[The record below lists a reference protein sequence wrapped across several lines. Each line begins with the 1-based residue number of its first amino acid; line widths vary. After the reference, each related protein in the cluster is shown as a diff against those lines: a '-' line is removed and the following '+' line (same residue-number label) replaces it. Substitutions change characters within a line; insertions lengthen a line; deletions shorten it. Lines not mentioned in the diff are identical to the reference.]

1 MLEKIVKTDE
11 ISREEW
17 LEYRRQGIGGS
28 EAAIIVGLN
37 RFGSPLRLWAD
48 KHGLGG
54 EKEETEV
61 MRQGTDFEEYVARRW
76 MEATGKKVRRR
87 NYMFRNPNYPFAL
100 ADVDRE
106 VIGESAGLEC
116 KTTSVYNKSDFE
128 NGEIPPAYY
137 VQCQHYMAVMGY
149 EKMYLAVLV
158 LSKAFYHF
166 CIKRDDAEIAA
177 LMEQEKGWWE
187 EFVEGDS
194 VPDPDGSEEDGAFIR
209 NRFPDSD
216 GGEVFL
222 IGREPDFERM
232 QELDAQIKELTS
244 ERDAIK
250 QGIMQE
256 MGESSAASA
265 PNGWTATWKQQLSG
279 KLDSK
284 RLKEKYPEAYRD
296 CSRGTTI
303 RVFRY
308 KKSKAK

>member
-1 MLEKIVKTDE
+1 MLEKLMKTDTA
-11 ISREEW
+11 SRAEW
-17 LEYRRQGIGGS
+17 LSCRRQGIGGS
-28 EAAIIVGLN
+28 DAAVIVGLS

-54 EKEETEV
+54 EAQETEV

-87 NYMFRNPNYPFAL
+87 NYMFRNTDYPFAL

-106 VIGESAGLEC
+106 VVGENAGLEC

-128 NGEIPPAYY
+128 NGEIPPTYY

-149 EKMYLAVLV
+149 DRMYLAVLV

-166 CIKRDDAEIAA
+166 VIERDEQEIAA
-177 LMEQEKGWWE
+177 LMEQEKGWWAE
-187 EFVEGDS
+187 YIEGDS

-209 NRFPDSD
+209 ERFPDSD

-222 IGREPDFERM
+222 ADRAPDFERM
-232 QELDAQIKELTS
+232 QELDAQIRELTS
-244 ERDAIK
+244 ERDALK
-250 QGIMQE
+250 QAIMQD
-256 MGESSAASA
+256 MGDATLASA
-265 PNGWTATWKQQLSG
+265 LNGWTASWKPQASSR
-279 KLDSK
+279 LDSK
-284 RLKEKYPEAYRD
+284 KLKAEFPQVYAD
-296 CSRGTTI
+296 CLIESVS

-308 KKSKAK
+308 KKAK

>member
-17 LEYRRQGIGGS
+17 LECRRQGIGGS
-28 EAAIIVGLN
+28 DAAVIVGLN

-54 EKEETEV
+54 EAEETEV

-76 MEATGKKVRRR
+76 TEATGKKVRRR

-166 CIKRDDAEIAA
+166 CIKRDDA
-177 LMEQEKGWWE
+177 
-187 EFVEGDS
+187 GDS
-194 VPDPDGSEEDGAFIR
+194 VPGPDGSEEDGAFIR

-265 PNGWTATWKQQLSG
+265 PNGWTATWKQQLSS

-296 CSRGTTI
+296 CNRATTI

-308 KKSKAK
+308 KKSKVK

>member
-1 MLEKIVKTDE
+1 MLEKLMKTDTA
-11 ISREEW
+11 SRAEW
-17 LEYRRQGIGGS
+17 LSCRRQGIGGS
-28 EAAIIVGLN
+28 DAAVIVGLS

-48 KHGLGG
+48 KRGLGG
-54 EKEETEV
+54 EAEETEV

-87 NYMFRNPNYPFAL
+87 NYMFRNTDYPFAI

-106 VIGESAGLEC
+106 VVSENAGLEC

-149 EKMYLAVLV
+149 DRMYLAVLV

-166 CIKRDDAEIAA
+166 VIERDEQEIAA
-177 LMEQEKGWWE
+177 LMEQEKGWWAE
-187 EFVEGDS
+187 YIEGDS

-209 NRFPDSD
+209 ERFPDSD

-222 IGREPDFERM
+222 ADRAPDFERM

-244 ERDAIK
+244 ERDALK
-250 QGIMQE
+250 QAIMQD
-256 MGESSAASA
+256 MGDATLASA
-265 PNGWTATWKQQLSG
+265 LNGWTASWKPQASRRV
-279 KLDSK
+279 DSK
-284 RLKEKYPEAYRD
+284 KLKAEFPQAYAD
-296 CSRGTTI
+296 CLIESVS

-308 KKSKAK
+308 KKAK

>member
-1 MLEKIVKTDE
+1 MLEKLMKTDTA
-11 ISREEW
+11 SRAEW
-17 LEYRRQGIGGS
+17 LSCRRQGIGGS
-28 EAAIIVGLN
+28 DAAIIVGLN

-54 EKEETEV
+54 EAEETEV

-76 MEATGKKVRRR
+76 MEATGKRVRRR
-87 NYMFRNPNYPFAL
+87 NYMFRNPNYPFAI

-106 VIGESAGLEC
+106 VVGENAGLEC

-149 EKMYLAVLV
+149 DRMYLAVLV
-158 LSKAFYHF
+158 LSRAFYHF
-166 CIKRDDAEIAA
+166 VIERDDAEIAA

-187 EFVEGDS
+187 TYVEGDS

-209 NRFPDSD
+209 ERFPDSD

-222 IGREPDFERM
+222 ADRAPDFERM
-232 QELDAQIKELTS
+232 QELDAQIRELTS
-244 ERDAIK
+244 ERDALK
-250 QGIMQE
+250 QAIMQD
-256 MGESSAASA
+256 MGDAALASA
-265 PNGWTATWKQQLSG
+265 LNGWTASWKPQASRRV
-279 KLDSK
+279 DSK
-284 RLKEKYPEAYRD
+284 KLKAEFPQVYAD
-296 CSRGTTI
+296 CLIESVS

-308 KKSKAK
+308 KKAK

>member
-1 MLEKIVKTDE
+1 MLEKLMKTDTA
-11 ISREEW
+11 SRAEW
-17 LEYRRQGIGGS
+17 LECRRQGIGGS
-28 EAAIIVGLN
+28 DAAVIVGLS

-54 EKEETEV
+54 EAEETEV

-76 MEATGKKVRRR
+76 AEATGKKVRRR
-87 NYMFRNPNYPFAL
+87 NYMFRNTNYPFAI

-106 VIGESAGLEC
+106 VVGENAGLEC

-149 EKMYLAVLV
+149 DRMYLAVLV

-166 CIKRDDAEIAA
+166 VIERDDAEIAA

-187 EFVEGDS
+187 TYVEGDS

-209 NRFPDSD
+209 ERFPDSD

-222 IGREPDFERM
+222 ADRAPDFERM
-232 QELDAQIKELTS
+232 QELDAQIRELTS
-244 ERDAIK
+244 ERDTLK
-250 QGIMQE
+250 QAIMQD
-256 MGESSAASA
+256 MGDAALASA
-265 PNGWTATWKQQLSG
+265 LNGWTASWKPQTSRRV
-279 KLDSK
+279 DSK
-284 RLKEKYPEAYRD
+284 KLKAEFPQVYAD
-296 CSRGTTI
+296 CLIESVS

-308 KKSKAK
+308 KKAK